1 MEIFQAR
8 VLEWVVIAFSV
19 KIDRELQKYVYF
31 LKYLFISSIS
41 FSVIHLIFN
50 NPFRNSYYPL
60 WKTEDKTVAFK
71 QVLDQESCEC
81 TPLGNQVESNKDPER
96 VPEKQRGPFWES
108 LL

>member
-50 NPFRNSYYPL
+50 FMPVSPEIIMGSTL
-60 WKTEDKTVAFK
+60 W
-71 QVLDQESCEC
+71 
-81 TPLGNQVESNKDPER
+81 NKKEWY
-96 VPEKQRGPFWES
+96 VKVKHK
-108 LL
+108 